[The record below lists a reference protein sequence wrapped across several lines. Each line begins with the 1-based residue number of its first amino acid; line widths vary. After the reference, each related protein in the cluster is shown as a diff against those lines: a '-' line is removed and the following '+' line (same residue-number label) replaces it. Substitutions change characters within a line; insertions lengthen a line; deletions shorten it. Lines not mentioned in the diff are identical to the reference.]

1 MNKRTASLLVLVV
14 LVSLLTFGSES
25 QSNSTSAAA
34 SSHAAAAKTT
44 ARKKK
49 SPTAPPTNIGFLS
62 PTRAAANGAIPGIF
76 PAVMGD
82 FEGNGNED
90 AATMVNVTPGSPSYS
105 ISAAINDGTGNFTT
119 VLTKTPEVQQDPIF
133 VADLNG
139 DGKDDVLLVHP
150 ATSGNPTYI
159 QAWLSNGDG
168 TFKAVNSGV
177 KVTTTGFVWAT
188 VTDVNGDGCPD
199 VVLADSATPN
209 GNIWTV
215 LGKGDGTCDGSFGTP
230 TSVAFTG
237 AISPGSPTQGVP
249 GNPMVFGDF
258 NGDGFLDFAAPA
270 VAGGSA
276 QANQVVEYL
285 CTSGSAPCTTYAA
298 PVLLTTSDAVYDSC
312 FLGSGNL
319 GSTTAPQTDLISA
332 NCLDGNV
339 TVYVNNGS
347 GSFGQGVYYFAGA
360 RPAAVSVADV
370 NGDGNGDLIVTDLNS
385 AAIKVL
391 AGNGD
396 GTVGAPTVGYVTGG
410 SPVMPALIGHFGG
423 ASNPVGA
430 VLPDN
435 QTNFVYLAGYG
446 DGSFRSGINYYAE
459 TTQGHKNGFQAEGV
473 GLASGDF
480 NGDGIP
486 DFVIGNANGGTNTTG
501 ITVFIANAD
510 GSLQTG
516 VNYFP
521 AGTKFSLQY
530 VTVGDFNG
538 DGKLDIAASDTY
550 NGVIQIF
557 YGNGDSMGTFTTG
570 PTYPSDSAAS
580 PHPVGIVT
588 ADFNGDGKPDLAFVN
603 NTGPENAPTGSDV
616 GILINNGAGGFN
628 SVVNTPLSTVAT
640 ELTAADVNG
649 DGKLDVV
656 VPLYGVCSGGSCS
669 APGSAVAVL
678 LGNGDGTLTAG
689 TTFNLVNGAN
699 TYFNPYHAAVGDLNG
714 DGKADLAVTIQNVK
728 GVNQGIAVA
737 LGNGDGTFQTPT
749 LLPSSPQNPLF
760 VPPPVPGYVKIADL
774 NRDGHMDLVYTNAVA
789 GSVGVMY
796 GVGDGTFYTPVDFP
810 ANRWAWDFALVDVNG
825 DGALDV
831 VASGFEQSFS
841 GVGVLLNTS
850 GSSTALKSSL
860 PHSVAGQSVTFT
872 ATITGS
878 PVKGVTTTP
887 TGTITFFNGTTQLG
901 APVPISSGTASLST
915 TALPVG
921 TDSITAQYSGDT
933 NYVPTTSA
941 ALPQVV
947 GQATSSTATPTS
959 SVNPSALGQAVTFST
974 TVTSTVSGDSLVPT
988 GTVNFN
994 DGATLLGPGTLNS
1007 SGVAAFTTS
1016 KLAAGTHSITAV
1028 YAGDTN
1034 FTGSTSGALSQVVS
1048 STALPASY
1056 TLTATPTT
1064 QTVSA
1069 GSSATYSIKVNPTN
1083 YTGTVTF
1090 ACPTTLPTGVT
1101 CTPPGPSAPP
1111 YAAGTLTL
1119 KTTAAT
1125 TAMMAPPANQRHS
1138 DPTLWASLMGV
1149 GMLGM
1154 VLAGDWKKRNR
1165 RALGIVLLVVALAM
1179 IMALAGCGGG
1189 SSSGGGGGGGG
1200 GNGGTP
1206 AGSYP
1211 ITINATGTG
1220 ITTPPQPQQLT
1231 VTLVVN

>member
-34 SSHAAAAKTT
+34 SNHAASKTT

-62 PTRAAANGAIPGIF
+62 PTRAEAQGAIPGIF

-82 FEGNGNED
+82 FIGNATED

-119 VLTKTPEVQQDPIF
+119 VLTATPETQQDPIF

-150 ATSGNPTYI
+150 ATAGNHTYI

-168 TFKAVNSGV
+168 TFTAVNSGV
-177 KVTTTGFVWAT
+177 SVTTTGFVWAV
-188 VTDVNGDGCPD
+188 VTDVNGDKIPD
-199 VVLADSATPN
+199 VVVADSATPN
-209 GNIWTV
+209 GSIWTL
-215 LGKGDGTCDGSFGTP
+215 LGNGDGTFTAQP
-230 TSVAFTG
+230 SVAFTG

-249 GNPMVFGDF
+249 GNPMVFADF

-270 VAGGSA
+270 AAGGAA
-276 QANQVVEYL
+276 QPNQIVEYL
-285 CTSGSAPCTTYAA
+285 CTSGSAPCTAYAA
-298 PVLLTTSDAVYDSC
+298 PVLLTTINPTAYDSC

-319 GSTTAPQTDLISA
+319 GSTAAPQTDLISA
-332 NCLDGNV
+332 NCLDQTV
-339 TVYVNNGS
+339 TVYLNNGT
-347 GSFGQGVYYFAGA
+347 GTFAQGAYYFAGA
-360 RPAAVSVADV
+360 RPAAISVADV
-370 NGDGNGDLIVTDLNS
+370 NGDNNGDLIVTDLNS
-385 AAIKVL
+385 SAIKVL
-391 AGNGD
+391 TGNGD
-396 GTVGAPTVGYVTGG
+396 GTLNPPTVGYVTGG
-410 SPVMPALIGHFGG
+410 DPSMPALIANFSG

-446 DGSFRSGINYYAE
+446 DGSFRSGINYYA
-459 TTQGHKNGFQAEGV
+459 TNVQGKKNGFQAEGV
-473 GLASGDF
+473 GLASGDL

-486 DFVIGNANGGTNTTG
+486 DFVIGNANGGTDTTG
-501 ITVFIANAD
+501 ITVFLGNAN

-516 VNYFP
+516 ANYFP
-521 AGTKFSLQY
+521 LLENKYSLQY
-530 VTVGDFNG
+530 VAIADFDG
-538 DGKLDIAASDTY
+538 DGNLDIAASDSY
-550 NGVIQIF
+550 NGVVQIF
-557 YGNGDSMGTFTTG
+557 YGDGSGIFLNTRQASFSTGTSG
-570 PTYPSDSAAS
+570 

-588 ADFNGDGKPDLAFVN
+588 ADFNGDGKPDIAVVN
-603 NTGPENAPTGSDV
+603 NFGPANAPTSANIGM
-616 GILINNGAGGFN
+616 LINNGTGFN
-628 SVVNTPLSTVAT
+628 PVVSTALSTVAT

-649 DGKLDVV
+649 DGKLDLV
-656 VPLYGVCSGGSCS
+656 VPLYGVCSGGTCS
-669 APGSAVAVL
+669 APGSAVAIL
-678 LGNGDGTLTAG
+678 LGNGDGTLKAETDFQLVNNG
-689 TTFNLVNGAN
+689 TTYL
-699 TYFNPYHAAVGDLNG
+699 NPYDAAVGDLNG
-714 DGKADLAVTIQNVK
+714 DGKADLAVTMQDVK
-728 GVNQGIAVA
+728 ANTQGIAVA

-749 LLPSSPQNPLF
+749 LLPSSPQISKF

-774 NRDGHMDLVYTNAVA
+774 NHDGHMDLVYTNAVA

-831 VASGFEQSFS
+831 IASGFEQSFS

-860 PHSVAGQSVTFT
+860 PSSVVGQSVTFT
-872 ATITGS
+872 ATISPS

-887 TGTITFFNGTTQLG
+887 TGTITFFSGTTALG
-901 APVPISSGTASLST
+901 PAVPISSGMASQST

-921 TDSITAQYSGDT
+921 TDSITAQYSGDI

-941 ALPQVV
+941 PLMQVV
-947 GQATSSTATPTS
+947 AQATSATATPTS
-959 SVNPSALGQAVTFST
+959 SVNPSGLGQAVTFST

-994 DGATLLGPGTLNS
+994 DGTTLLGPGTLNS

-1034 FTGSTSGALSQVVS
+1034 FKGSSSSALSQVVS
-1048 STALPASY
+1048 STAAPASY

-1064 QTVSA
+1064 QTMSP
-1069 GSSATYSIKVNPTN
+1069 GSSATYSIKVNASN
-1083 YTGTVTF
+1083 YNGTVTF
-1090 ACPTTLPTGVT
+1090 ACPATLPTGVT
-1101 CTPPGPSAPP
+1101 CTAPGPSTAPS

-1119 KTTAAT
+1119 KTTAPT
-1125 TAMMAPPANQRHS
+1125 TAMMAPPANQRHN

-1189 SSSGGGGGGGG
+1189 SSSSGGGGGGGG
-1200 GNGGTP
+1200 GTGGTP

-1211 ITINATGTG
+1211 ITLNATGAG
-1220 ITTPPQPQQLT
+1220 INTPPQPQQLT